1 MNHIRWAAWGVIDI
15 EKIPSDHTSGGNGQA
30 RREYLKKVRQELTAL
45 NMILHVGG
53 SKVAPWYAVAR
64 RGEEKN
70 AMVSAGTDA
79 FKKLCAWVLE
89 HVGDVNVSGE
99 NGGVRGAGDEAQ
111 GEPGVAVAE
120 RAVSR

>member
-30 RREYLKKVRQELTAL
+30 RREYLKKVRQELSEL

-53 SKVAPWYAVAR
+53 SKNIPWYGIGL
-64 RGEEKN
+64 RGEDKT
-70 AMVSAGTDA
+70 MGVKAGDDA

-99 NGGVRGAGDEAQ
+99 DGGVRGAGDEAQ
-111 GEPGVAVAE
+111 GEPGVAVAK
-120 RAVSR
+120 